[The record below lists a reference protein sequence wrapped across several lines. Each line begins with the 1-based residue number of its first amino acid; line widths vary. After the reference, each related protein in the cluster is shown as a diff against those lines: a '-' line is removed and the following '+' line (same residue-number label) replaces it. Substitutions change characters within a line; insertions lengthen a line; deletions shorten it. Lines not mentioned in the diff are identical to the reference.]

1 MTRNLSNVSSS
12 DATDAVV
19 TLNEY
24 LEAEQTLE
32 REAYE
37 ALPGRFD
44 ECTYEQ
50 GYIRQ
55 PLYSCRSCSRDPTE
69 RTAFCYSCS
78 VACHPNCTLIELGAR
93 RHFRCDCGNP
103 NFKSI
108 PLESLPLA
116 HMHS

>member
-1 MTRNLSNVSSS
+1 MTKNVSDASEFLCAS
-12 DATDAVV
+12 DGII

-24 LEAEQTLE
+24 LETEQALE

-44 ECTYEQ
+44 ECTYGQ

-55 PLYSCRSCSRDPTE
+55 PLYSCRSCPKDSTGMV
-69 RTAFCYSCS
+69 AFCYSCS
-78 VACHPNCTLIELGAR
+78 VACHPTCTLIELGAR

-108 PLESLPLA
+108 PLESSLPS
-116 HMHS
+116 HT